1 MCVGHLQK
9 AGVALSL
16 DCYCGVVVADHVPV
30 GTGLRELVAVADDGP
45 GGAVDGV
52 RRFDVVTEAT
62 QQRVV
67 IPADEHGT
75 GVRVAAGVDE
85 RVDGPTRPIGHGV
98 EPVEHVA
105 GEHDGPWLR
114 HREEVPDPVYQVG
127 PFAER
132 KRNARGFAATDV
144 EVGYHERGRLGEE
157 HTASV
162 KRCSVHDQRC
172 SPDSKTLALRRAE
185 GFLFWLPRSG
195 DMTGAL
201 EDKRTA
207 TRFRI
212 LVEIADRQ
220 PAVSQG
226 EIADAVGVTS
236 QAVSEYIRDL
246 VADGYVDK
254 EARSRYRVT
263 KEGVD
268 WLFQEAKG
276 LRRFAEHVTEDV
288 LESVQEDAAIATA
301 PIEAGETVTLSLRD
315 GLLHAAPDDAGPAT
329 GVATTSAG
337 AGDDVS
343 VTGFEGVIE
352 IDPGRVT
359 VIQVPSARAGG
370 SRAVPA
376 EGLRTV
382 CADASVVVAAGVEAV
397 LSLRDAGVEI
407 ETTFA
412 AGAVAA
418 EAAAR
423 GVDAVVVATA
433 DAVGRVT
440 DALRDGDVL
449 YEVTEAGAAV
459 GVEFGEE
466 TGDGGGADAGNET
479 SGDGA

>member
-1 MCVGHLQK
+1 
-9 AGVALSL
+9 
-16 DCYCGVVVADHVPV
+16 
-30 GTGLRELVAVADDGP
+30 
-45 GGAVDGV
+45 
-52 RRFDVVTEAT
+52 
-62 QQRVV
+62 
-67 IPADEHGT
+67 
-75 GVRVAAGVDE
+75 
-85 RVDGPTRPIGHGV
+85 
-98 EPVEHVA
+98 
-105 GEHDGPWLR
+105 
-114 HREEVPDPVYQVG
+114 
-127 PFAER
+127 
-132 KRNARGFAATDV
+132 
-144 EVGYHERGRLGEE
+144 
-157 HTASV
+157 
-162 KRCSVHDQRC
+162 
-172 SPDSKTLALRRAE
+172 
-185 GFLFWLPRSG
+185 
-195 DMTGAL
+195 MTGAL

-236 QAVSEYIRDL
+236 QAVSEYIREL

-268 WLFQEAKG
+268 WLFQEAEG

-301 PIEAGETVTLSLRD
+301 AIDAGDTVTLSLRD

-329 GVATTSAG
+329 GVATTSAEPG
-337 AGDDVS
+337 ADVS

-359 VIQVPSARAGG
+359 VVQVPSARAGG

-376 EGLRTV
+376 EGLRNV
-382 CADASVVVAAGVEAV
+382 CADVSVVAAAGVEAV
-397 LSLRDAGVEI
+397 LSLRDAGI
-407 ETTFA
+407 DPETTFA
-412 AGAVAA
+412 AGDVAA

-440 DALRDGDVL
+440 DALRDGDVR

-459 GVEFGEE
+459 EPAFGGSDNHDDAAG
-466 TGDGGGADAGNET
+466 TDNGDDT
-479 SGDGA
+479 